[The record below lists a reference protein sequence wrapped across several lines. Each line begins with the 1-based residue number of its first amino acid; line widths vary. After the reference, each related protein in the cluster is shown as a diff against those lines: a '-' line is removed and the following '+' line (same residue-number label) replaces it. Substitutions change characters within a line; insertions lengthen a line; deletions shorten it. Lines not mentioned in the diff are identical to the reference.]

1 MGQGP
6 LPKQFLCVGGVPIL
20 AHTLTRFD
28 RSAAIDQIILV
39 TRQQDRARCEQII
52 AEHNISK
59 ISTITEGGKE
69 RQDSVWQGLQAVH
82 PQTEIVLIHDV
93 ARMFVTATI
102 ITDVIEAA
110 HKHRACV
117 TAVPVKDTIK
127 RAKRYC
133 IAPTGSAS
141 AQSTVPEEFFVVET
155 LDRTS
160 LWQIHTPQAYQY
172 PFIRDIHEQARN
184 IGLYGTD
191 DAMLAEYFGYP
202 VNIVHG
208 SYRNIKSPSL
218 LTTCVSLPKPFLQ
231 HEGVNV

>member
-20 AHTLTRFD
+20 AHTLIRFE
-28 RSAAIDQIILV
+28 RTAAIDQIVLV
-39 TRQQDRARCEQII
+39 TRPQDRAQCEQILVEYQI
-52 AEHNISK
+52 AK
-59 ISTITEGGKE
+59 ISMIVAGGKE

-82 PQTEIVLIHDV
+82 PQTKIVLIHDV

-110 HKHRACV
+110 HKHCACV

-127 RAKRYC
+127 RAERHYSD
-133 IAPTGSAS
+133 PNDSATVQS
-141 AQSTVPEEFFVVET
+141 ALSKEFFVVET
-155 LDRTS
+155 LDRRA
-160 LWQIHTPQAYQY
+160 LWQIHTPQAFQY
-172 PFIRDIHEQARN
+172 PFIRDIHEQARK

-208 SYRNIKSPSL
+208 SYRNIKITTSDDL
-218 LTTCVSLPKPFLQ
+218 LIAETFLQ